1 MRRLTVI
8 SGVLV
13 TTVVASAGGVVG
25 LSAASSGKI
34 AKGVHVGEIDLGGLS
49 AADAKARL
57 TREFVEPL
65 KQPIV
70 VERRGK
76 RFQLGPK
83 EAKLTADLDATVASA
98 VDASQQGNAL
108 SQAWRTATGSQLN
121 KDLPV
126 KVTASDDAILRFV
139 DRVRRGV
146 DREGKDATLTFV
158 DDRPVVSKSQVGM
171 KVDTPALR
179 KLVTA
184 SVTDPERKI
193 IVPPVKASQP
203 KVSAASLRKQH
214 YKVLTVNR
222 TTHTLRI
229 FKNFKL
235 EKKYSVAVGM
245 QGLDT
250 PAGTYTIND
259 KQENPS
265 WHVPMS
271 AWAGSLAG
279 TVVPPGPSNPIKAR
293 WMGFFDGAGIH
304 GTSDDASIGSNASHG
319 CVRMHVSDVIDL
331 YPRVP
336 VGTTINVV

>member
-1 MRRLTVI
+1 MRRVTVI
-8 SGVLV
+8 SGVLAA
-13 TTVVASAGGVVG
+13 TVVASAGGVVG

-34 AKGVHVGEIDLGGLS
+34 AKGVHVGDVDLGGLT
-49 AADAKARL
+49 AAQAKDRL
-57 TREFVEPL
+57 AAEYVAPL
-65 KQPIV
+65 KRPIV

-83 EAKLTADLDATVASA
+83 EAKLTADLDETVASA
-98 VDASQQGNAL
+98 VKESEEGNAIT
-108 SQAWRTATGSQLN
+108 QAWRTATGSQLN
-121 KDLPV
+121 KDLPLRI
-126 KVTASDDAILRFV
+126 TASDDAILRFV
-139 DRVRRGV
+139 NRVRQGV
-146 DREGKDATLTFV
+146 DRAGKDATLTFV
-158 DDRPVVSKSQVGM
+158 DDRPVVTKSTVGM
-171 KVDTPALR
+171 KVDTSALR
-179 KLVTA
+179 KRITA
-184 SVTDPERKI
+184 SVTDPERKV
-193 IVPPVKASQP
+193 IVPPVRTVQP
-203 KVSAASLRKQH
+203 KVTVSSLKKQH

-235 EKKYSVAVGM
+235 EKSYSVAVGM

-250 PAGTYTIND
+250 PAGQYTIND

-336 VGTTINVV
+336 IGTTINVV